1 MGILL
6 IFASLAA
13 GYCLVKQF
21 LNFSRPLVSFCGAAL
36 VGCLLSGTTLYLI
49 DFLCVKFAGEY
60 FAGTLLFLAAATVYV
75 FYSYKR
81 FDVLSQAK
89 TEVFDLLGDKAA
101 ILTFAVF
108 LIFRFG

>member
-49 DFLCVKFAGEY
+49 DFLCADFRRVFNFFGLDKLAFVKFN
-60 FAGTLLFLAAATVYV
+60 
-75 FYSYKR
+75 
-81 FDVLSQAK
+81 
-89 TEVFDLLGDKAA
+89 
-101 ILTFAVF
+101 
-108 LIFRFG
+108 